1 MAKRPNNNNI
11 ILLLLPSTDGA
22 ASFHY
27 QMRLNMTGNN
37 HEIPP
42 GHYSISIIQN
52 CTRMHPTMNNLRVV
66 SSTSFTRIGGRR
78 LKFCSPVSPL
88 SSLSAHW
95 TRMCVPR
102 DFTIFPGSQVVIFD
116 ATPKSLQLC
125 NSFFSSMT
133 IFVVRTNRDPRG
145 EDEVT
150 SPKTRTRLCADL
162 KLPHGTSTIDD
173 FHSGFVVHA
182 RDAIESYLRV
192 DRSSRRL
199 IWVIVT
205 CEETLVCFQFP
216 MGGPSTMTT
225 QRLGPV
231 TMICRVRDK
240 PKKFTD

>member
-1 MAKRPNNNNI
+1 MGPHR
-11 ILLLLPSTDGA
+11 
-22 ASFHY
+22 
-27 QMRLNMTGNN
+27 
-37 HEIPP
+37 
-42 GHYSISIIQN
+42 SIIRWDWIWQETIMKSRQATILFRSYKIAHA
-52 CTRMHPTMNNLRVV
+52 CTPPWTIYGWLVLPRSLEL
-66 SSTSFTRIGGRR
+66 GGRR

-216 MGGPSTMTT
+216 MGGPSTMST